1 MAVIAWL
8 IVLFLGIQCSVGEIK
23 TGCQQWDLKNGG
35 DVCCKRCHSGNRLVK
50 ECGRDPEHLC
60 TPCEPRTYT
69 VHHKVFSCQPCTQC
83 VGAQVLLQA
92 CTATTD
98 TKCGCREGLTCGD
111 ERCSFCVKTCEKGFE
126 PTVDRDCRKCPNGT
140 FNDKVHQK
148 CKPWSTKCSNPN
160 EQIVFKGD
168 ALNDIKCVP
177 VKTETTRG
185 QKDESSD
192 AQDPIWPL
200 FVIVGILVLF
210 PVTIIIIMIV
220 AVKNLQ
226 KRKKT
231 KKRIHE
237 KIIVNPTDDPR
248 TLIAIECSFHEAQQE
263 QGSTCSSE
271 SLDSKDS
278 SEQLI
283 A

>member
-8 IVLFLGIQCSVGEIK
+8 IVLFLGIRCSVGEM
-23 TGCQQWDLKNGG
+23 GCKEWELKGN
-35 DVCCKRCHSGNRLVK
+35 DVCCNSCHPGNRLVE
-50 ECGRDPEHLC
+50 ECGQTLKELC
-60 TPCEPRTYT
+60 KPCEPGTYT
-69 VHHKVFSCQPCTQC
+69 VDPKGFSCYPCTQC

-92 CTATTD
+92 CTNSTD
-98 TKCGCREGLTCGD
+98 TKCGCRKGLTCGD
-111 ERCSFCVKTCEKGFE
+111 ESCSFCVKTCEKGFE
-126 PTVDRDCRKCPNGT
+126 PTVNRDCRKCPNGT

-160 EQIVFKGD
+160 EQIVLKGD

-177 VKTETTRG
+177 VIPEATRG
-185 QKDESSD
+185 QEVKPDSD

-200 FVIVGILVLF
+200 FVIIGILVLF
-210 PVTIIIIMIV
+210 PVIIIIIIIMIV

>member
-1 MAVIAWL
+1 MAVITWL
-8 IVLFLGIQCSVGEIK
+8 IVLFLGIQCSVGEIN
-23 TGCQQWDLKNGG
+23 TGCLRWNKKGD
-35 DVCCKRCHSGNRLVK
+35 DVCCELCHPGNRLVK
-50 ECGRDPEHLC
+50 ECGRNPAHLC
-60 TPCEPRTYT
+60 TPCEPGTYT
-69 VHHKVFSCQPCTQC
+69 VHHKEFSCYPCTQC
-83 VGAQVLLQA
+83 VGAQVTLQA

-111 ERCSFCVKTCEKGFE
+111 ESCSFCVKTCEKGFE
-126 PTVDRDCRKCPNGT
+126 PTEYRDCRKCPNGT

-177 VKTETTRG
+177 VIPETTRAP
-185 QKDESSD
+185 KVEPSD

-200 FVIVGILVLF
+200 LVIVGILVLF

-220 AVKNLQ
+220 AVKKLQ

>member
-8 IVLFLGIQCSVGEIK
+8 IVLFLGIQCSVGEM
-23 TGCQQWDLKNGG
+23 GCKEWVLKGN
-35 DVCCKRCHSGNRLVK
+35 DVCCNSCHPGNRLVE
-50 ECGRDPEHLC
+50 ECGQTLKELC
-60 TPCEPRTYT
+60 KPCEPGTYT
-69 VHHKVFSCQPCTQC
+69 VDPKGFRCYPCTQC

-92 CTATTD
+92 CTNSTD
-98 TKCGCREGLTCGD
+98 TKCGCRKGLTCGD
-111 ERCSFCVKTCEKGFE
+111 ESCSFCVKTCEKGFE
-126 PTVDRDCRKCPNGT
+126 PTVNRDCRKCPNGT

-168 ALNDIKCVP
+168 ALNDIKCDP
-177 VKTETTRG
+177 VIPEATRG
-185 QKDESSD
+185 QEVKPDSD

-200 FVIVGILVLF
+200 FFIIGILVLLL
-210 PVTIIIIMIV
+210 VTIIIIMIV